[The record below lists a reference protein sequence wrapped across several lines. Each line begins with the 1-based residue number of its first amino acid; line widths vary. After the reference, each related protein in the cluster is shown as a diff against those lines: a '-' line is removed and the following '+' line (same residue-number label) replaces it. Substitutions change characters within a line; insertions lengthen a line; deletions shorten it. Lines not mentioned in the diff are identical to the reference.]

1 MILEQQLLEKLT
13 SIEQLLSKQ
22 NLLKKEVLDLGEACE
37 YLNVSPSYLYK
48 LTATDAIAH
57 YCPTGKKLFF
67 RRTELDQ
74 WVLSNRQSTN
84 AEIEKAAVEY
94 ITYGKGGRRA

>member
-1 MILEQQLLEKLT
+1 MEVNILSELQAIRQLL
-13 SIEQLLSKQ
+13 QKQ
-22 NLLKKEVLDLGEACE
+22 NLLKKEVLDLGEAYE

-84 AEIEKAAVEY
+84 AEIEQAAVEY

>member
-1 MILEQQLLEKLT
+1 MEKEIL
-13 SIEQLLSKQ
+13 IELQEIRQLLSKQ

-48 LTATDAIAH
+48 LTANDSIVH

-67 RRTELDQ
+67 QRHQLDEFILQ
-74 WVLSNRQSTN
+74 NRQSTN
-84 AEIEKAAVEY
+84 AEMEQAATEY
-94 ITYGKGGRRA
+94 ITYGKGGRKA